1 MSARM
6 IVELSDGNI
15 VLFGGGPVSGAP
27 DVGIT
32 DDFVRVKGEAFKS
45 ALGSLAE
52 VVKLCEASL
61 DAMPKRPDK
70 IELEF
75 GATLSRD
82 CELWIVAGGEQPEFK
97 VKLSWAKG
105 G

>member
-6 IVELSDGNI
+6 IIELSDGNI
-15 VLFGGGPVSGAP
+15 VLFGGGPAPGAP
-27 DVGIT
+27 DVGFA
-32 DDFVRVKGEAFKS
+32 DDFTRANGEAFKT

-52 VVKLCEASL
+52 LVKIFEGAVE
-61 DAMPKRPDK
+61 AMPRRPEK
-70 IELEF
+70 LEVEF

-82 CELWIVAGGEQPEFK
+82 CELWIVAGGGEAEFK